1 MSDTPAITVNPET
14 WLGAELNHVW
24 LLAEFNLRQFQRAHL
39 RPQPDSPQM
48 AEIEGIF
55 AARRAARGASAA
67 APADE
72 NELLRALGDSQARR
86 DELRKVSPIGRLGT
100 GLGLRTMEI
109 ETLIVALAP
118 HIDAPLA
125 DVLALLRGAQAR
137 RGVDLALIAQLFRLK
152 RADRIALLDVVDPDR
167 PLLSWRMVQVMPP
180 ESAEAYGSVM
190 YRAIQPTFDVL
201 SVLSERSDLSP
212 TLSRCATLT
221 RHAGNLDDLAL
232 DPPMRE
238 RLQRVC
244 DGARHAEAQ
253 GRLDSWPWILLWGPR
268 GIGKG
273 ELAGRMAGAAGRP
286 LLMFNPN
293 VGDRA
298 LFEDLIRR
306 AQREALLRGAIL
318 YVGPMTLD
326 FLADAGLNFA
336 AAMSNYPGA
345 AVLGVQTMQP
355 PRLKLDHPV
364 QEVELKLPTEPVRLE
379 LWQRAVPNP
388 SPDVDLPKL
397 ARGFH
402 MTPGEIA
409 DIAREANLIA
419 NNEDGRLVGHGDL
432 RAGVERR
439 LRNELGEM
447 ARKINVAPKWSD
459 LVLSDEDMQR
469 IKEFISRK
477 LYADKVYN
485 DWGFGD
491 RIGYGRGIIALL
503 SGPPGTGKT
512 MLAGLIAKDLDLE
525 LYQVDL
531 SIVVSKWIGETEK
544 QLGKVFDQAERAH
557 AVLLFD
563 EADALF
569 AKRTEVTTANDRYGN
584 LAVNY
589 LLQRLEQYTGIA
601 VLTTNKEAVVDE
613 ALQRRLSLHL
623 HMRVPEQPERER
635 LWHSFLPDKAP
646 RADDLDFSALS
657 QDYELSG
664 GYIKNAMVRAA
675 FLSVSQD
682 QPIGMDNLRRAAILE
697 LEDMGRLA
705 MRLDPSVGG
714 DKGSASSLTGDTVDF
729 SEG

>member
-1 MSDTPAITVNPET
+1 MTLEFDRFRGIPLFRGLPDSELTPLLALFQPVTAATGSTLFSAGEPATQIYLLLAGTVSLEQEGEHLYKLRAPTLIGELGGIAGLRRKCRAIVGE
-14 WLGAELNHVW
+14 GAELVAVAPAALER
-24 LLAEFNLRQFQRAHL
+24 LLAEH
-39 RPQPDSPQM
+39 P
-48 AEIEGIF
+48 
-55 AARRAARGASAA
+55 
-67 APADE
+67 
-72 NELLRALGDSQARR
+72 
-86 DELRKVSPIGRLGT
+86 V
-100 GLGLRTMEI
+100 LGLRFQHELLEI
-109 ETLIVALAP
+109 AADKIQRDQLRLEEMRKNLVRTQKEMKKLRDYVLESDDTVVSAAVHDCLEGLIRQNRRVNYRVEPPPALAATVTG
-118 HIDAPLA
+118 D
-125 DVLALLRGAQAR
+125 DGVRGA
-137 RGVDLALIAQLFRLK
+137 GGGGGGG
-152 RADRIALLDVVDPDR
+152 
-167 PLLSWRMVQVMPP
+167 PP
-180 ESAEAYGSVM
+180 
-190 YRAIQPTFDVL
+190 
-201 SVLSERSDLSP
+201 
-212 TLSRCATLT
+212 
-221 RHAGNLDDLAL
+221 
-232 DPPMRE
+232 
-238 RLQRVC
+238 
-244 DGARHAEAQ
+244 
-253 GRLDSWPWILLWGPR
+253 
-268 GIGKG
+268 
-273 ELAGRMAGAAGRP
+273 GRP